1 MAAGRRGEDD
11 SGGTGGTGGGT
22 GGGGGALTGPGSPLR
37 PHLLAPVL
45 AKTATSSKL
54 KIYSWSLD
62 RLILDCR
69 PCRKSR
75 R

>member
-1 MAAGRRGEDD
+1 MRVFNEEWQQAGEERMMMMVVVRVVVLLQ
-11 SGGTGGTGGGT
+11 
-22 GGGGGALTGPGSPLR
+22 APVSPLR

-45 AKTATSSKL
+45 AKAATSSKL

-69 PCRKSR
+69 PRQKS
-75 R
+75 